1 MPSMPPDDVLVKQRR
16 PKLPRVASETSALG
30 HESFSMPPLPAKHSA
45 GSKSSPSLRRDDQ
58 VGRGTHLPM
67 LSPSGGRGSSKVRSV
82 SHRHPKQAPKA
93 QDLRLQAMSLC
104 KRHQMSFSEVM
115 SVLEALQHANPDKSG
130 LPMERFRSFMQRALY
145 VEHVND
151 DLLRSAYETSVQQGI
166 INVDEFLNWCK
177 AHMFSV
183 VAGLTADSEHVTSL
197 KLVQQVAHRC
207 GLRVSD
213 VDKIYTHFQKFD
225 LDKSGEIEF
234 VEFEAMIKSLIGVSQ
249 TTDLPKERL
258 QRFWKEMDS
267 DGNGIVDFG
276 EFAAWYMKYFPTSA
290 VMEESGGGVL
300 EAFYASYSP
309 DVQRSNCL
317 DEQSQ
322 EEILIRQESHLS
334 RDVASFSK
342 GPAKGRTKT

>member
-1 MPSMPPDDVLVKQRR
+1 
-16 PKLPRVASETSALG
+16 
-30 HESFSMPPLPAKHSA
+30 
-45 GSKSSPSLRRDDQ
+45 
-58 VGRGTHLPM
+58 
-67 LSPSGGRGSSKVRSV
+67 
-82 SHRHPKQAPKA
+82 
-93 QDLRLQAMSLC
+93 MSLC

-115 SVLEALQHANPDKSG
+115 CVLEALQHAHGDKNG
-130 LPMERFRSFMQRALY
+130 VAIDRFRNFMQRALY

-151 DLLRSAYETSVQQGI
+151 DLLQSAYETCASQGY

-183 VAGLTADSEHVTSL
+183 VAGLTADSDHTTSTR
-197 KLVQQVAHRC
+197 LVQTVAHRC
-207 GLRVSD
+207 GLRVSE
-213 VDKIYTHFQKFD
+213 VDRIYMHFQKFD

-258 QRFWKEMDS
+258 QRFWKEMDT

-276 EFAAWYMKYFPTSA
+276 EFTQWYIKYFPTSTM
-290 VMEESGGGVL
+290 MEDSSGGVL

-322 EEILIRQESHLS
+322 EEILMRQEAILS
-334 RDVASFSK
+334 RDASFSK
-342 GPAKGRTKT
+342 SPSKGRTKK